1 MTIRDTAAGP
11 GTSWKDAAPTDPM
24 APGARLGAGTRDYI
38 IQGKYDGAA
47 DEPKLAWARFVVR

>member
-1 MTIRDTAAGP
+1 
-11 GTSWKDAAPTDPM
+11 M